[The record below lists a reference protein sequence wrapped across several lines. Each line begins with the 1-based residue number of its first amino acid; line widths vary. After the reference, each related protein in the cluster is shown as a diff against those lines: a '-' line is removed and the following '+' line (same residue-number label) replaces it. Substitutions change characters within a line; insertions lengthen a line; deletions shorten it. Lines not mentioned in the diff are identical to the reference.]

1 MRSDA
6 GRRAR
11 LIGSPGLRALTFA
24 AGAVLTVMVVDAEL
38 TTHVHH
44 STAGY
49 LILGLGVAWSFLL
62 AGLLAWVRRPANR
75 IGPLMCGVGLTW
87 LCSGL
92 SDSPHEV
99 LLTFSLLVSS
109 LWLGM
114 LVHLLLA
121 YPTGRLG
128 TLDARLVTAAVYIDT
143 WVISLIA
150 IPFTEPAK
158 DGSDARS
165 AHNLLLVEHS
175 HETVTV
181 LDSIS
186 LGIGIALIVAI
197 LVILGRR
204 WRAASPALR
213 RTLAP
218 VYLTGGLSVI
228 MIGVVAFFFTVVE
241 SGSSDVPFYLF
252 SLTFAAVPQ
261 SFVYGLLRSQF
272 GRSSAV
278 RALIAQVESSDQPA
292 RLRDALRD
300 ALGDPSLELVYELPD
315 GSACTNADGEP
326 VARPEPEAGRAVT
339 PIQTG
344 TLGSVLMVH
353 DESLLDDPGLMEAV
367 TAAAALALRNQ
378 SLTGELTTR
387 LRELRASQERLNEL
401 LENVRLIAVSLD
413 TEGRISYANPFLC
426 ELTGW
431 ERDELIGRDW
441 LETFGGTKVRF
452 LERMAAD
459 DVLPYEE
466 NWIRTRTGDV
476 RDIAWNNTVLR
487 DRDGHIIGATSIG
500 EDITLRRRNE
510 RRMGFQLTV
519 ARALANAERLEDVAE
534 PLVEAVGSAFDCW
547 ACVYWKAEPDELV
560 PVAVWA
566 RRGVVSDGFVER
578 IKETRLLDDT
588 GLAWYVRDRRKA
600 HWDLDVAD
608 DPVVVAN
615 ARAST
620 AGSFAFPII
629 AAGEVD
635 AVVQMCADDPV
646 GPDPEML
653 ALMEAVA
660 DRIGQL
666 IERRRAE
673 AAVAQSEARKSATLA
688 SALDCIVT
696 IDANDRIVEFNPAAE
711 RTFGRVAHDVIG
723 QDMPQVLIPPRYR
736 EDHRR
741 GLAQHKHTGSG
752 RLIGAHVELAGMRA
766 DGSEFPIELTVT
778 RIQGDDGQPLFTAF
792 IRDITDRKHAEEE
805 LRQSRA
811 RIVTAGDEARR
822 RLERNLHDG
831 AQQRLV
837 SLSLSLRLARSQ
849 FQKDPSA
856 ADVILEAAGEELA
869 HALEEL
875 RELARGIHPAIL
887 TDRGLQPAL
896 EALANR
902 SSLPVELTEVP
913 EQPLPAP
920 VEAAAYYV
928 VAESLTN
935 VAKYANA
942 KRATVRIMQDN
953 GSAVIE
959 VEDDGVGG
967 ANAAAGSGLRGL
979 ADRVE
984 ALDGELTVESPPGHG
999 TRVRAV
1005 IPCG

>member
-1 MRSDA
+1 M
-6 GRRAR
+6 
-11 LIGSPGLRALTFA
+11 LRALTLA
-24 AGAVLTVMVVDAEL
+24 AAAVLTALVVDAEL
-38 TTHVHH
+38 STRVHH

-49 LILGLGVAWSFLL
+49 LVFGLGVAWSFLL
-62 AGLLAWVRRPANR
+62 AGLLAWVHRPGNR
-75 IGPLMCGVGLTW
+75 IGPLMCGVGLSW
-87 LCSGL
+87 LSAGL
-92 SDSPHEV
+92 SDSPHDL
-99 LLTFSLLVSS
+99 LLTVSLFTAS
-109 LWLGM
+109 LWLGL
-114 LVHLLLA
+114 LVHLILA

-128 TLDARLVTAAVYIDT
+128 SRDARIVTAAVYVDT
-143 WVISLIA
+143 WVLSLLA
-150 IPFTEPAK
+150 IPFTEPAR
-158 DGSDARS
+158 DGSDPRT
-165 AHNLLLVEHS
+165 AHNLLLADHS
-175 HETVTV
+175 HETVT
-181 LDSIS
+181 LLNSIS

-197 LVILGRR
+197 LVILSRR

-218 VYLTGGLSVI
+218 VYLTGALSVVT
-228 MIGVVAFFFTVVE
+228 IGVVALFFTTVE
-241 SGSSDVPFYLF
+241 QGASDVPFYIF

-272 GRSSAV
+272 GRSGAV
-278 RALIAQVESSDQPA
+278 RGLIAQVESSDQPD
-292 RLRDALRD
+292 RLQDALRR
-300 ALGDPSLELVYELPD
+300 ALGDPSVELVYALPD
-315 GSACTNADGEP
+315 GRGYTSADGEP
-326 VARPEPEAGRAVT
+326 VPAPHPSPGRAVT
-339 PIQTG
+339 PIEAG
-344 TLGSVLMVH
+344 TRQSVQMVH
-353 DESLLDDPGLMEAV
+353 DESLLGDPGLIGAV

-378 SLTGELTTR
+378 SLSGELAAQ
-387 LRELRASQERLNEL
+387 LRELRASEQRLSEL

-413 TEGRISYANPFLC
+413 TEGRITYANPFLC

-431 ERDELIGRDW
+431 QPEELIGRDW
-441 LETFGGTKVRF
+441 LERFGGQKVRF
-452 LERMAAD
+452 LERMVND
-459 DVLPYEE
+459 DVLLYEE
-466 NWIRTRTGDV
+466 NWIRTRTGDI
-476 RDIAWNNTVLR
+476 RDIAWNNTVIR
-487 DRDGHIIGATSIG
+487 DRDGHVIGATSIG

-547 ACVYWKAEPDELV
+547 ACVYWKAEPEQLV

-566 RRGVVSDGFVER
+566 RRGVVSDGFVEAIMVER
-578 IKETRLLDDT
+578 PADDT
-588 GLAWYVRDRRKA
+588 GLAWYVRERRKA
-600 HWDLDVAD
+600 HWDIDVAD
-608 DPVVVAN
+608 DPVVSAN
-615 ARAST
+615 GRAAT
-620 AGSFAFPII
+620 AGSFAFPIL

-635 AVVQMCADDPV
+635 AVVQICSNDLV

-673 AAVAQSEARKSATLA
+673 AAVAQSEARKSAILS

-696 IDANDRIVEFNPAAE
+696 IDADGRIVEFNPAAE
-711 RTFGRVAHDVIG
+711 RTFGRVARDVIG
-723 QDMPQVLIPPRYR
+723 QDLSELLIPPRYR
-736 EDHRR
+736 EEHRR
-741 GLAQHKHTGSG
+741 GLARHKHTGSG

-778 RIQGDDGQPLFTAF
+778 RIVGDDDEPLFTAF

-849 FQKDPSA
+849 FQRDPASA
-856 ADVILEAAGEELA
+856 DAILEAAGEELA
-869 HALEEL
+869 QALEEL

-902 SSLPVELTEVP
+902 SSMPVELEQVP

-942 KRATVRIMQDN
+942 KHATVRVVQDN

-959 VEDDGVGG
+959 VEDDGIGG
-967 ANAAAGSGLRGL
+967 ADAAAGSGLRGL

-984 ALDGELTVESPPGHG
+984 ALDGELTVDSPPGAG

>member
-1 MRSDA
+1 
-6 GRRAR
+6 
-11 LIGSPGLRALTFA
+11 
-24 AGAVLTVMVVDAEL
+24 MVVDAEL

-44 STAGY
+44 NTAGY
-49 LILGLGVAWSFLL
+49 LILGLLVAWSFML
-62 AGLLAWVRRPANR
+62 AGLLAWVRRPGNR
-75 IGPLMCGVGLTW
+75 IGPLMCGVGLSW

-92 SDSPHEV
+92 SDSPHDL
-99 LLTFSLLVSS
+99 LLTVSLFVSS
-109 LWLGM
+109 LWLGL
-114 LVHLLLA
+114 LVHLILA

-128 TLDARLVTAAVYIDT
+128 SPAARLVAAAVYIDT
-143 WVISLIA
+143 WVLSLIA
-150 IPFTEPAK
+150 IPFTEPRS
-158 DGSDARS
+158 DGSDPRS
-165 AHNLLLVEHS
+165 AHNLLVAEHS
-175 HETVTV
+175 HDTVRIIN
-181 LDSIS
+181 SIS
-186 LGIGIALIVAI
+186 LGVGIALIMAV
-197 LVILGRR
+197 LVILARR

-218 VYLTGGLSVI
+218 VYLTGTLSVV
-228 MIGVVAFFFTVVE
+228 MIGAVALVFAVVE

-278 RALIAQVESSDQPA
+278 RGLIAQVEASDQPA
-292 RLRDALRD
+292 SLRDALRH
-300 ALGDPSLELVYELPD
+300 ALGDPTLELVYHMPD
-315 GSACTNADGEP
+315 GGYATADGEP
-326 VARPEPEAGRAVT
+326 VPRPEQTAGRAVT
-339 PIQTG
+339 AIQAG
-344 TLGSVLMVH
+344 IPGSVLMVH
-353 DESLLDDPGLMEAV
+353 DESLLDDPGLLEAV

-378 SLTGELTTR
+378 SLSGELAAQ
-387 LRELRASQERLNEL
+387 LRELRASEQRLSEL
-401 LENVRLIAVSLD
+401 LENVRLIAISLD
-413 TEGRISYANPFLC
+413 TEGRITYANPFIC

-431 ERDELIGRDW
+431 EKEELLGRDW
-441 LETFGGTKVRF
+441 LEVFGGEKVRF
-452 LERMAAD
+452 LERMAND

-466 NWIRTRTGDV
+466 NWIRTRTGDI
-476 RDIAWNNTVLR
+476 RDIAWNNTVIR
-487 DRDGHIIGATSIG
+487 DRDGHIVGATSIG

-534 PLVEAVGSAFDCW
+534 PLVEAVGAAFDCW
-547 ACVYWKAEPDELV
+547 ACVYWKAEPEDLV

-566 RRGVVSDGFVER
+566 RRGVVSDGFVEQ
-578 IKETRLLDDT
+578 IMATRPKDST
-588 GLAWYVRDRRKA
+588 GLAWYVRDRQKA

-608 DPVVVAN
+608 DPVIAAN
-615 ARAST
+615 GRRER
-620 AGSFAFPII
+620 AGSFAFPIL
-629 AAGEVD
+629 AAGRVD
-635 AVVQMCADDPV
+635 AVVQLCADDPI

-696 IDANDRIVEFNPAAE
+696 IDANDRIIEFNPAAE
-711 RTFGRVAHDVIG
+711 RTFGRAASQVIG
-723 QDMPQVLIPPRYR
+723 QDMPELLIPPRYR
-736 EDHRR
+736 EEHRQ
-741 GLAQHKHTGSG
+741 GLARHMHTGSG
-752 RLIGAHVELAGMRA
+752 RLIGAHVELAGMRS
-766 DGSEFPIELTVT
+766 DGSEFPIDLTVT
-778 RIQGDDGQPLFTAF
+778 RIESDDGEPLFTAF

-805 LRQSRA
+805 LRKSRA

-849 FQKDPSA
+849 FRRDPAA
-856 ADVILEAAGEELA
+856 ADAVLEAAAEELA
-869 HALEEL
+869 QALEEL

-902 SSLPVELTEVP
+902 SSVPVELTDVP
-913 EQPLPAP
+913 EQPLPSP

-942 KRATVRIMQDN
+942 KHATVRIMQDN

-979 ADRVE
+979 ADRIE
-984 ALDGELTVESPPGHG
+984 ALDGRLTVESPPGRG

>member
-6 GRRAR
+6 GRRPA
-11 LIGSPGLRALTFA
+11 LIGAPGLRALTFA
-24 AGAVLTVMVVDAEL
+24 AGAVLTVLVIDAEL

-75 IGPLMCGVGLTW
+75 TGPLMCAVGLTW

-92 SDSPHEV
+92 SDSPHDL
-99 LLTFSLLVSS
+99 LLTFSLIVSS
-109 LWLGM
+109 LWLGL
-114 LVHLLLA
+114 LVHLILA
-121 YPTGRLG
+121 YPTGRLA
-128 TLDARLVTAAVYIDT
+128 TLDARLVTAAVYVDT
-143 WVISLIA
+143 WVLALIA

-158 DGSDARS
+158 DGSDPRS
-165 AHNLLLVEHS
+165 AHNLLVAEHS
-175 HETVTV
+175 HEAVTV
-181 LDSIS
+181 IDSVS
-186 LGIGIALIVAI
+186 LGIGIALIAAI
-197 LVILGRR
+197 LVILIRR

-213 RTLAP
+213 RTLSP
-218 VYLTGGLSVI
+218 VYLTGGLSVV

-278 RALIAQVESSDQPA
+278 RGLIAQVETSDQPA

-300 ALGDPSLELVYELPD
+300 ALGDPTLDLVYELPD
-315 GSACTNADGEP
+315 GSGCTDADGDP
-326 VARPEPEAGRAVT
+326 VPRPHPSPGRAVT

-344 TLGSVLMVH
+344 TGGDVLMVH

-378 SLTGELTTR
+378 SLTGELAAR

-413 TEGRISYANPFLC
+413 TGGRITYANPFLC

-431 ERDELIGRDW
+431 EREELYGRDW

-560 PVAVWA
+560 PIAVWA

-578 IKETRLLDDT
+578 IASTRLSDDT
-588 GLAWYVRDRRKA
+588 GLAWYVRERRKA

-608 DPVVVAN
+608 DPVVMAN
-615 ARAST
+615 TRAAA
-620 AGSFAFPII
+620 AGSFAFPIV

-711 RTFGRVAHDVIG
+711 RTFGRVARDVIG
-723 QDMPQVLIPPRYR
+723 HDMPELLMPERFR
-736 EDHRR
+736 ADHRQ
-741 GLAQHKHTGSG
+741 GLARHLQAGGGKV
-752 RLIGAHVELAGMRA
+752 IGALIELEGMRA
-766 DGSEFPIELTVT
+766 DGTEFPIEIAVT
-778 RIQGDDGQPLFTAF
+778 QIEGDQGLLFTAF
-792 IRDITDRKHAEEE
+792 IRDITDRKRAEEE

-856 ADVILEAAGEELA
+856 ADAILEAAGEELA

-902 SSLPVELTEVP
+902 SSLPVELTQVP

-942 KRATVRIMQDN
+942 KRATVRIVQDN

-967 ANAAAGSGLRGL
+967 ANAADGSGLRGL

-984 ALDGELTVESPPGHG
+984 ALDGELTVESPPGRG

>member
-1 MRSDA
+1 MR
-6 GRRAR
+6 
-11 LIGSPGLRALTFA
+11 GSALRGLTVA
-24 AGAVLTVMVVDAEL
+24 AGAALTALVVDAEL
-38 TTHVHH
+38 TTRVHH
-44 STAGY
+44 NTTAY

-62 AGLLAWVRRPANR
+62 AGLYAWVRRPANR
-75 IGPLMCGVGLTW
+75 VGALMCGIGLSW
-87 LCSGL
+87 LSSGL
-92 SDSPHEV
+92 SDSPHDL
-99 LLTFSLLVSS
+99 LLTISLLVSS
-109 LWLGM
+109 LWLGL
-114 LVHLLLA
+114 LVHLILA
-121 YPTGRLG
+121 YPTGRLV
-128 TLDARLVTAAVYIDT
+128 TRDARLVTAAVYIDT
-143 WVISLIA
+143 WVRSLVTV
-150 IPFTEPAK
+150 PFEEPAK
-158 DGSDARS
+158 DGSDPRS
-165 AHNLLLVEHS
+165 AHNLLLVHHS
-175 HETVTV
+175 HDTVTV
-181 LDSIS
+181 LNSIS

-197 LVILGRR
+197 LVILVRR

-218 VYLTGGLSVI
+218 VYVTGALSVV
-228 MIGVVAFFFTVVE
+228 MIGAVALWYGLVDT
-241 SGSSDVPFYLF
+241 GASDVPFYLF
-252 SLTFAAVPQ
+252 SITFAAVPQ
-261 SFVYGLLRSQF
+261 SFAYGLLRSQF

-278 RALIAQVESSDQPA
+278 RGLIAEVEASEEPS
-292 RLRDALRD
+292 RLRDALRG
-300 ALGDPSLELVYELPD
+300 ALGDPSLELVYRLPE
-315 GSACTNADGEP
+315 GRGFTNAEGEP
-326 VARPEPEAGRAVT
+326 VPPPEPGAGRAVT
-339 PIQTG
+339 PVDAG
-344 TLGSVLMVH
+344 PSGSVQMVH
-353 DESLLDDPGLMEAV
+353 DESLLEDPALMGAA
-367 TAAAALALRNQ
+367 TASAALALRNQ
-378 SLTGELTTR
+378 SLTGELAAQ
-387 LRELRASQERLNEL
+387 LRELRASQRRLSEL

-413 TEGRISYANPFLC
+413 TQGRISYANPFLC

-431 ERDELIGRDW
+431 SQEELIGRDW
-441 LETFGGTKVRF
+441 LDTFGGERVRF
-452 LERMAAD
+452 LERMAND

-466 NWIRTRTGDV
+466 NWIRTRAGDI
-476 RDIAWNNTVLR
+476 RDIAWNNTVIR

-510 RRMGFQLTV
+510 RRMGFQLSV

-534 PLVEAVGSAFDCW
+534 PLVEAVGAAFDCW
-547 ACVYWKAEPDELV
+547 ACVYWKAEPAELV
-560 PVAVWA
+560 PVAIWA
-566 RRGVVSDGFVER
+566 RRGVVADGFVER
-578 IKETRLLDDT
+578 IMGTRLSDDT
-588 GLAWYVRDRRKA
+588 GLAWYVRQRCKA
-600 HWDLDVAD
+600 HWDIDVAD
-608 DPVVVAN
+608 DPVVAAN
-615 ARAST
+615 PRAGVV
-620 AGSFAFPII
+620 GSFAFPIL

-673 AAVAQSEARKSATLA
+673 EAVAQSEARKSATLA

-711 RTFGRVAHDVIG
+711 RTFGRVARDVIG
-723 QDMPQVLIPPRYR
+723 HDMPKLLIPPRYR
-736 EDHRR
+736 EEHRR
-741 GLAQHKHTGSG
+741 GLSTHKHTGSG
-752 RLIGAHVELAGMRA
+752 RLIGAHVELEGMRA

-778 RIQGDDGQPLFTAF
+778 RIEGDDGQPLFTAF

-849 FQKDPSA
+849 FQRDPSA
-856 ADVILEAAGEELA
+856 ADAILEAAGEELA
-869 HALEEL
+869 QALEEL

-902 SSLPVELTEVP
+902 SSLPVELAEVP
-913 EQPLPAP
+913 EQPLPPP

-942 KRATVRIMQDN
+942 KHATVRIVQDN

-967 ANAAAGSGLRGL
+967 ADAAAGSGLRGL

-984 ALDGELTVESPPGHG
+984 ALDGRLVVESPPGRG